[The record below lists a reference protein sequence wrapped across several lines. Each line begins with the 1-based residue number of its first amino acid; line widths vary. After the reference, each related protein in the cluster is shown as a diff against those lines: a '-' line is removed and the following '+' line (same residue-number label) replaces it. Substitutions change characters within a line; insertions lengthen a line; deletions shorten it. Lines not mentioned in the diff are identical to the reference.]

1 MMYAA
6 RAALCGIA
14 RMELRLDRVVQAA
27 ASVIATQ
34 AEPMKALAAR
44 GYERV
49 VYLGSH
55 VFKGLAQEAALK
67 LLELTDGA
75 MIALPESPLGF
86 RHGPKTI
93 VNERTLVV
101 TFLSNDPYA
110 RRYEVDLLEEVARDG
125 KAGGL
130 LAIAGRN
137 ERLPATV
144 ERILIPAMADAEDVD
159 LLIPFIIAPQLLAFE
174 AAVGRGL
181 SPDRPNVSGT
191 VNRVVQGVRI
201 HAFDL

>member
-1 MMYAA
+1 
-6 RAALCGIA
+6 
-14 RMELRLDRVVQAA
+14 
-27 ASVIATQ
+27 
-34 AEPMKALAAR
+34 
-44 GYERV
+44 
-49 VYLGSH
+49 
-55 VFKGLAQEAALK
+55 
-67 LLELTDGA
+67 
-75 MIALPESPLGF
+75 
-86 RHGPKTI
+86 
-93 VNERTLVV
+93 
-101 TFLSNDPYA
+101 
-110 RRYEVDLLEEVARDG
+110 
-125 KAGGL
+125 L